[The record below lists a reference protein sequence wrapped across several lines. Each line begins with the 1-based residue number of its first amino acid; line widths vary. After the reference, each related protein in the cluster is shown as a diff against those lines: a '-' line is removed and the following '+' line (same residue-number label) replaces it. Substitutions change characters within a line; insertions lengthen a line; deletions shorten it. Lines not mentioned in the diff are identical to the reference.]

1 MSQYCC
7 NNDRD
12 LLLNGM
18 KKYFIIFIL
27 FYIIFT
33 PLVYAEVPVT
43 TGFIPG
49 QIWYSKEPL
58 VEGDTVKVYT
68 AIWNG
73 DDNSLSAKVT
83 FYDKNVVLGT
93 RDIVVPSLQMQ
104 DVSVS
109 WQVTSGDHSIS
120 AKIISSSI
128 STSTQKEQVTL
139 VRNSTAEDRQFI
151 KVVLK
156 TSDGTPASNS
166 DIVSSQ
172 IDNVSSTVNSVIP
185 ESISTPVSKNL
196 GILDDFRSTTSS
208 NIDNLKKDT
217 QKEIDAFN
225 IKSSTATN
233 ATKAKTLSGDNT
245 KEAST
250 LSQIDKPLAYVKIF
264 FLYIFSFIFGNKI
277 VFYGLI
283 VFIVFMAGRYLYRKI
298 RNR

>member
-1 MSQYCC
+1 M
-7 NNDRD
+7 
-12 LLLNGM
+12 
-18 KKYFIIFIL
+18 
-27 FYIIFT
+27 
-33 PLVYAEVPVT
+33 VYAEVPVT

-109 WQVTSGDHSIS
+109 WQVTSGDHAIS

-156 TSDGTPASNS
+156 TSDGTPASSS

-172 IDNVSSTVNSVIP
+172 IDNVASTVNNVIP

-196 GILDDFRSTTSS
+196 GILDDFRNTTYSK
-208 NIDNLKKDT
+208 IDTLKKDT

-225 IKSSTATN
+225 IKSSVETN
-233 ATKAKTLSGDNT
+233 NTKAKTLSDNS
-245 KEAST
+245 KEASA
-250 LSQIDKPLAYVKIF
+250 LSQLDKPLAYVKIF

-277 VFYGLI
+277 IFYGLI
-283 VFIVFMAGRYLYRKI
+283 IFIVFIVGRYLYRKI